1 MKGTTILGIILIV
14 AGALALAYQGIT
26 YTSRKKVV
34 DIGPIQAT
42 AKTNKT
48 IPIPPIVGGFA
59 LIGGVALLVVGG
71 KNS

>member
-14 AGALALAYQGIT
+14 AGVLALAYQGIT

-71 KNS
+71 KNT